1 MMVRR
6 RKKKNNVS
14 FVCVCIQYIQCLSI
28 QYVTF
33 NIVLYKVTLI
43 FFCGDNIV

>member
-1 MMVRR
+1 MMIRR

-14 FVCVCIQYIQCLSI
+14 FVCVWIYIQCLSI

-33 NIVLYKVTLI
+33 NIVLYKVALI
-43 FFCGDNIV
+43 FFCDDHIV